1 MGPAIVSR
9 VKVLAKLNI
18 AERRIPQDG
27 RIRLMINGR
36 STDFR
41 VVTSPGLHGES
52 VVLRILDRQDL
63 SLDFDSLGLG
73 AMQQDSLRRA
83 LDRPYGIILVT
94 GPTGSGKTTTLYAAL
109 QYLNKP
115 ERKVLTAEDPIE
127 YTLSGI
133 HQTQVRPAIGYSFAT
148 ALRSFLRQDP
158 DVIMVG
164 EVRDRE
170 TAEVA
175 VQASLT
181 GHLLLSTLHT
191 NSAAGAVTRLLD
203 MGVADYL
210 LASTL
215 SLVVGQRLV
224 RRLCLQCR
232 TPTQYEQ
239 SLVERLGPGATAPC
253 DGFRAVGCSAC
264 RGTGYAGRTA
274 LLEIMEVTTDLQR
287 AMLTR
292 PDAASLEQAAV
303 GVGMET
309 LLTQGL
315 THVAHGTTT
324 LEEVLR
330 VTRAAA

>member
-1 MGPAIVSR
+1 
-9 VKVLAKLNI
+9 
-18 AERRIPQDG
+18 
-27 RIRLMINGR
+27 
-36 STDFR
+36 
-41 VVTSPGLHGES
+41 
-52 VVLRILDRQDL
+52 
-63 SLDFDSLGLG
+63 
-73 AMQQDSLRRA
+73 
-83 LDRPYGIILVT
+83 
-94 GPTGSGKTTTLYAAL
+94 
-109 QYLNKP
+109 
-115 ERKVLTAEDPIE
+115 
-127 YTLSGI
+127 
-133 HQTQVRPAIGYSFAT
+133 
-148 ALRSFLRQDP
+148 
-158 DVIMVG
+158 
-164 EVRDRE
+164 
-170 TAEVA
+170 
-175 VQASLT
+175 
-181 GHLLLSTLHT
+181 
-191 NSAAGAVTRLLD
+191 
-203 MGVADYL
+203 
-210 LASTL
+210 
-215 SLVVGQRLV
+215 
-224 RRLCLQCR
+224 LQCR